1 MATNVAAST
10 RPRILSRVG
19 LDWLFAAPAILAL
32 AFFSVPMVALA
43 WRATSSGELGKNI
56 TSDLVLDSLRLSAIT
71 STVTLLVAIMVG
83 TPLAYVLARRQF
95 RGKIVVDMV
104 LDLPI
109 VLPPTVA
116 GVALLVTL
124 GRRGVIGETLDAS
137 GLQIAFT
144 TAAVVLAQLFV
155 SAPFYIRTVKA
166 GFEAVEPV
174 YEGVASTLGASP
186 LRTFWRVTLPL
197 AWPSVVAGSI
207 LCWARAL
214 SELGATLI
222 FAGNLQGET
231 QTMPLAII
239 SAFESGRSIN
249 VPIAL
254 SVILVALIPFW
265 LGLRYLNTPTGH
277 RALLEAIVIGGLV
290 YTFPALLEIRISP
303 QLHTWVYGFF
313 PSDFIQQMRAGGFRP
328 MVFLNHGL
336 MLGIY
341 FCMAIISAA
350 VLYREARREGR
361 TASGWLAAVLWMT
374 LVLILAKSLGA
385 LVLAVVFTASV
396 FMFGRRVQVWLGLV
410 VAVVVILYPMLR
422 GAGWI
427 PVNTAY
433 DLAAMVSEDRAAS
446 LKFRLDNEDALLAKA
461 NLKPVT
467 GWGSWGRNA
476 LYDPESGQMTSVTD
490 GIWLIYI
497 GVYGWLGYIGRFGLL
512 TAPILLYAIRRK
524 SFGPSYITPGLIM
537 VLSALLVDLLPN
549 AALVNYVWL
558 MAGAV
563 AGIAVWRP
571 AAAAAPVASAA
582 TDDTG
587 DAAPALSGGLRASWL
602 MAEAAAPTTGRRKRS
617 DLQGSRR

>member
-1 MATNVAAST
+1 MATNVAAAT
-10 RPRILSRVG
+10 RPRILTRVG
-19 LDWLFAAPAILAL
+19 LDWLFAAPAIVAL

-83 TPLAYVLARRQF
+83 TPLAYLLARRQF

-254 SVILVALIPFW
+254 SVILVA
-265 LGLRYLNTPTGH
+265 
-277 RALLEAIVIGGLV
+277 A
-290 YTFPALLEIRISP
+290 
-303 QLHTWVYGFF
+303 
-313 PSDFIQQMRAGGFRP
+313 
-328 MVFLNHGL
+328 
-336 MLGIY
+336 
-341 FCMAIISAA
+341 AA
-350 VLYREARREGR
+350 VL
-361 TASGWLAAVLWMT
+361 LL
-374 LVLILAKSLGA
+374 
-385 LVLAVVFTASV
+385 
-396 FMFGRRVQVWLGLV
+396 
-410 VAVVVILYPMLR
+410 MLR
-422 GAGWI
+422 
-427 PVNTAY
+427 
-433 DLAAMVSEDRAAS
+433 
-446 LKFRLDNEDALLAKA
+446 LLAR
-461 NLKPVT
+461 
-467 GWGSWGRNA
+467 S
-476 LYDPESGQMTSVTD
+476 
-490 GIWLIYI
+490 
-497 GVYGWLGYIGRFGLL
+497 
-512 TAPILLYAIRRK
+512 
-524 SFGPSYITPGLIM
+524 
-537 VLSALLVDLLPN
+537 
-549 AALVNYVWL
+549 
-558 MAGAV
+558 
-563 AGIAVWRP
+563 
-571 AAAAAPVASAA
+571 
-582 TDDTG
+582 
-587 DAAPALSGGLRASWL
+587 APARL
-602 MAEAAAPTTGRRKRS
+602 
-617 DLQGSRR
+617 